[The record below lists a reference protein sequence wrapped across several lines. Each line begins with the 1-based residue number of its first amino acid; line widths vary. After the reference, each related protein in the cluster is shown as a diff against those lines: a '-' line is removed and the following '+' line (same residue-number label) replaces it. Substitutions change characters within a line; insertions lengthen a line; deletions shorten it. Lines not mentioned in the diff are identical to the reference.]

1 MNYNEL
7 SKIPN
12 PLDKMNITN
21 NMIGSAYFDKVSP
34 IDNFSRLG
42 NYINNLKTLY
52 PHITEKEL
60 DDMFKEFK
68 QEVEKQHKMEE
79 AARLARRIDAS

>member
-7 SKIPN
+7 SPN

-60 DDMFKEFK
+60 DDMIDTFKVDLKK
-68 QEVEKQHKMEE
+68 QVK
-79 AARLARRIDAS
+79 L